1 MAQTLQ
7 GKKIAILVADGFER
21 VELTEPR
28 KALQQAGAEARVVS
42 PTKGK
47 VKGWGTIPNGATRFR
62 SMHLSIRRTPSST
75 MRRAAGRSDEPGQAS
90 AEVYRARLHQSVLR
104 CAEAG
109 AVICHWPWTLID
121 ADVVRCRRMTSYPS
135 LQTDLKNAGAEWVD
149 QEVVVDQGLVSSRKP
164 ADIPAFNR
172 KMVEEFAE
180 GRHQRSA
187 VA

>member
-47 VKGWGTIPNGATRFR
+47 GERWGAIPNGATRFR

-75 MRRAAGRSDEPGQAS
+75 MRHAAGQSDEPGQA
-90 AEVYRARLHQSVLR
+90 
-104 CAEAG
+104 
-109 AVICHWPWTLID
+109 
-121 ADVVRCRRMTSYPS
+121 
-135 LQTDLKNAGAEWVD
+135 
-149 QEVVVDQGLVSSRKP
+149 
-164 ADIPAFNR
+164 
-172 KMVEEFAE
+172 
-180 GRHQRSA
+180 
-187 VA
+187 